1 MTNLLKGSANGIE
14 FGADGSSLH
23 FSSERRR
30 EAGTTSARRFR
41 SLSRHLDTNS
51 DLLAALFGSVCFPK
65 SQNQISFYSV
75 RIRHGREPTCSSPS
89 PVCFCFPRAIRD
101 VHWRRKKM
109 MGCPVHHPIYPFHHR
124 LQHHH
129 HRRQHCP
136 FASCVFLCLV
146 HQATIANKVA
156 VDDTNTWSTRN
167 PRYVGALLPL
177 SVVCSTVSSIRTFFQ
192 VIR

>member
-1 MTNLLKGSANGIE
+1 LGRTGPPSTFLQSGDGRQGPHPLGVSEVCLVISTRTATCWPRFLDLCAFQNPRIKFHFILCVFVTGANQ
-14 FGADGSSLH
+14 L
-23 FSSERRR
+23 
-30 EAGTTSARRFR
+30 ARHHHQF
-41 SLSRHLDTNS
+41 
-51 DLLAALFGSVCFPK
+51 
-65 SQNQISFYSV
+65 
-75 RIRHGREPTCSSPS
+75 
-89 PVCFCFPRAIRD
+89 CFCFPRAIRD